1 MVERDP
7 ALVPGP
13 TAGQWQGRA
22 RLVVALTFGLLLAT
36 LGALG
41 FGWRPPLPVLIVPAG
56 LVAAGL
62 VAWFVLGEKTVR
74 AMRVESAAG
83 YSTTLDVA
91 GVDLRHPRTGALE
104 RSATEPPVVA
114 KQESMIAR
122 MLRVP
127 RGTFVDRMTR
137 DPDE

>member
-1 MVERDP
+1 VVERDP
-7 ALVPGP
+7 TLVPGP

-22 RLVVALTFGLLLAT
+22 RLVFAATIGLLLVT

-41 FGWRPPLPVLIVPAG
+41 FGWRPPLPVLIVPAV

-62 VAWFVLGEKTVR
+62 VAWFVLGELSLR
-74 AMRVESAAG
+74 AMLAESAAG

-91 GVDLRHPRTGALE
+91 GVDLRHPRSGALE
-104 RSATEPPVVA
+104 RSAAEPPVVA

-127 RGTFVDRMTR
+127 RGTVVDRMIR
-137 DPDE
+137 DPKD